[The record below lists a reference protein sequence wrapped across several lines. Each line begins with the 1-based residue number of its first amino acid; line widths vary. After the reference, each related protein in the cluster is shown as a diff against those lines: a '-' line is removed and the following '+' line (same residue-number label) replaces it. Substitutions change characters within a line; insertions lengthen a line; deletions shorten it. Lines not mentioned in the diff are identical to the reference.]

1 MRERGYARWPL
12 PQTTVGVAIFF
23 FRLPLLKKRRASSPG
38 KTPGGVMTA
47 QKFHRLPAVVAIT
60 GLSRSTIY
68 SRVKALSFPSPV
80 PLGSPRIVGW
90 IESEIAQWQAAQIRA
105 ARPDA
110 IEPAAV

>member
-1 MRERGYARWPL
+1 MTQQFL
-12 PQTTVGVAIFF
+12 
-23 FRLPLLKKRRASSPG
+23 RLPN
-38 KTPGGVMTA
+38 
-47 QKFHRLPAVVAIT
+47 VVAIT

-68 SRVKALSFPSPV
+68 SRVRDKAFPAPV

-110 IEPAAV
+110 IEPATW